1 MEERASGLWE
11 ATEPG
16 GAAFLG
22 SPVTAFERT
31 LGAIGLQSEAA
42 AGRFTENHLQLVTAL
57 GSIAGPAL
65 ENAHRLELVEN
76 ENRRLQAEIG
86 PHNMVGESAPM
97 RAVYHM
103 IAKAAPSD
111 ATVLIQGESGTGKEL
126 AARASRAGN
135 HSSRNA

>member
-22 SPVTAFERT
+22 SPITAFERT
-31 LGAIGLQSEAA
+31 FGAIALQSEAA
-42 AGRFTENHLQLVTAL
+42 AGRFTENHLRLVTAL

-65 ENAHRLELVEN
+65 ENARRLELVEN

-86 PHNMVGESAPM
+86 PHNMVGGSQD
-97 RAVYHM
+97 R
-103 IAKAAPSD
+103 KAH
-111 ATVLIQGESGTGKEL
+111 L
-126 AARASRAGN
+126 
-135 HSSRNA
+135 